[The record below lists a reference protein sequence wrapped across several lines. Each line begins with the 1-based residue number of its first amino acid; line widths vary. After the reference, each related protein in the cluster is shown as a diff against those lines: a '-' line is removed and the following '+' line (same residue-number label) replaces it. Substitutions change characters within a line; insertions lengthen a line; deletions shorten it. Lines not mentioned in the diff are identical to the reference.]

1 MLDPN
6 FIPPKPRVAETET
19 KRRITII
26 ESLIPELAQYCK
38 ALLLTGSMAYGQDYS
53 VTSESDIDLQFLIT
67 PDMVSKLASY
77 KYFQKYNIAR
87 IVK

>member
-6 FIPPKPRVAETET
+6 FIPPKPRVAETQT
-19 KRRITII
+19 KKRITII
-26 ESLIPELAQYCK
+26 ESLIPELSQYCN

-53 VTSESDIDLQFLIT
+53 VTPESDIDLQFLIT
-67 PDMVSKLASY
+67 PDMVSKLSSY

-87 IVK
+87 IEK